1 MKNLLVVLIV
11 LCPAVAMAWPSSAAP
26 AAQIPHP
33 AVVRVIAAEPNG
45 ASLGTGALVAVDE
58 SHGLVVTNWHVVRD
72 ATGPITV
79 VFPDGFRSGALLL
92 KTDHDWDLA
101 ALAIQ
106 RPQAQPLPLATEPPR
121 PGEPLSITGYGPE
134 GAYRT
139 VAGRC
144 VKYHTPG
151 GNLPHEIVEVDVEAR
166 RGDSGG
172 PIYNS
177 RGEIAGI
184 LFGAAGNMWSGGYT
198 MGSYCGRVR
207 KFLAAAYVDFQR
219 LPGNTTM
226 VAQAPAPQPPPPMTA
241 IATTPPPSAEN
252 IRSLVTGPPRQVL
265 PETPIFPAEG
275 TGPVPRC
282 GRCASRPVRGTA
294 GLGRQNRRQSAQF
307 ASLSSVAVKQPG
319 CPSFAGH
326 RSPADGAISQ
336 PDRSDQ
342 DHSGGDR
349 HHCDPLSRS
358 APRGIVGRV
367 VPIPAALGQAKIE
380 KRRKK

>member
-1 MKNLLVVLIV
+1 MS
-11 LCPAVAMAWPSSAAP
+11 WPSSVAL

-33 AVVRVIAAEPNG
+33 AVVRVIAAEQNG

-92 KTDHDWDLA
+92 KTDRDWDLA

-106 RPQAQPLPLATEPPR
+106 RPQAQPLPLATDPPR
-121 PGEPLSITGYGPE
+121 PGEPLSIAGYGPE
-134 GAYRT
+134 GAYRA
-139 VAGRC
+139 VGGRC

-151 GNLPHEIVEVDVEAR
+151 GNLPHEIIEVNVEAR

-207 KFLAAAYVDFQR
+207 QFLAAAYVDFQR

-226 VAQAPAPQPPPPMTA
+226 VAQAPAPQPPPPVTA
-241 IATTPPPSAEN
+241 IATIPPPSAEDN
-252 IRSLVTGPPRQVL
+252 PATITGPLRQAL
-265 PETPIFPAEG
+265 PETPVIPGEG
-275 TGPVPRC
+275 TAADSALRPVEQDW
-282 GRCASRPVRGTA
+282 PVRGTA
-294 GLGRQNRRQSAQF
+294 GLGR
-307 ASLSSVAVKQPG
+307 
-319 CPSFAGH
+319 
-326 RSPADGAISQ
+326 
-336 PDRSDQ
+336 
-342 DHSGGDR
+342 
-349 HHCDPLSRS
+349 
-358 APRGIVGRV
+358 
-367 VPIPAALGQAKIE
+367 
-380 KRRKK
+380 

>member
-1 MKNLLVVLIV
+1 
-11 LCPAVAMAWPSSAAP
+11 MAWPSAVAT

-33 AVVRVIAAEPNG
+33 AVVRVIAAEQNS

-58 SHGLVVTNWHVVRD
+58 AHGLIVTNWHVVRD

-92 KTDHDWDLA
+92 KTDRDWDLA

-106 RPQAQPLPLATEPPR
+106 RPQAQPLPLATERPR
-121 PGEPLSITGYGPE
+121 PGEPLSIAGYGPE
-134 GAYRT
+134 GVYRV

-172 PIYNS
+172 PIYNN

-207 KFLAAAYVDFQR
+207 LFLAAAYVDFQH

-226 VAQAPAPQPPPPMTA
+226 VAQAPTPLLPPPMTA
-241 IATTPPPSAEN
+241 ITAIPPPSVEN
-252 IRSLVTGPPRQVL
+252 YSATGTNPPQQAS
-265 PETPIFPAEG
+265 PETPAFPTEG
-275 TGPVPRC
+275 NSQLRPLTTTGPIATYP
-282 GRCASRPVRGTA
+282 ASG
-294 GLGRQNRRQSAQF
+294 GK
-307 ASLSSVAVKQPG
+307 VAVNRPNQPSLV
-319 CPSFAGH
+319 PSPSS
-326 RSPADGAISQ
+326 SPVAQVSPVTAASQ
-336 PDRSDQ
+336 TELLP
-342 DHSGGDR
+342 
-349 HHCDPLSRS
+349 SRS
-358 APRGIVGRV
+358 EQIKTILAVIGIIAILFHGLRL
-367 VPIPAALGQAKIE
+367 IGSAAG
-380 KRRKK
+380 

>member
-1 MKNLLVVLIV
+1 VKNLLAVLLA
-11 LCPAVAMAWPSSAAP
+11 LCPAVAMAWLPPLAP
-26 AAQIPHP
+26 AAQTPHP

-58 SHGLVVTNWHVVRD
+58 AHGLVVTNWHVVRD

-121 PGEPLSITGYGPE
+121 PGEPLSIAGYGPE
-134 GAYRT
+134 GAYRA

-151 GNLPHEIVEVDVEAR
+151 GNLPHEILEVDVEAR

-172 PIYNS
+172 PICNS

-184 LFGAAGNMWSGGYT
+184 LFGAGGNMWSGGYT

-207 KFLAAAYVDFQR
+207 LFLAAAYVDFQR

-226 VAQAPAPQPPPPMTA
+226 VAQAPAPQPYPPMTA
-241 IATTPPPSAEN
+241 TATTPPPSMEN
-252 IRSLVTGPPRQVL
+252 SSPG
-265 PETPIFPAEG
+265 F
-275 TGPVPRC
+275 TGPVRQ
-282 GRCASRPVRGTA
+282 ASPETSIFPSDGSAAGYPLRPVVKTGPFDPA
-294 GLGRQNRRQSAQF
+294 SGGKIAVNR
-307 ASLSSVAVKQPG
+307 LSSPALGSLPSNSPVAQV
-319 CPSFAGH
+319 
-326 RSPADGAISQ
+326 SPAATASQTEPPPSRTDQIKTILAVIGIISILFHGL
-336 PDRSDQ
+336 RLV
-342 DHSGGDR
+342 G
-349 HHCDPLSRS
+349 S
-358 APRGIVGRV
+358 AAG
-367 VPIPAALGQAKIE
+367 
-380 KRRKK
+380 

>member
-1 MKNLLVVLIV
+1 
-11 LCPAVAMAWPSSAAP
+11 MAWPSSAAP
-26 AAQIPHP
+26 AAQTPHP
-33 AVVRVIAAEPNG
+33 AVVRVIAAEHNG
-45 ASLGTGALVAVDE
+45 ASLGTGALVAVDQ

-121 PGEPLSITGYGPE
+121 PGEPLSIAGYGPE
-134 GAYRT
+134 GVYRA

-172 PIYNS
+172 PICNS

-184 LFGAAGNMWSGGYT
+184 LFGAAGNLWSGGYT

-207 KFLAAAYVDFQR
+207 HVPGGGLCRFPATARQYDDGRPGAGPAAASAND
-219 LPGNTTM
+219 GNRHRSTTFGGELLDHCH
-226 VAQAPAPQPPPPMTA
+226 Q
-241 IATTPPPSAEN
+241 PSA
-252 IRSLVTGPPRQVL
+252 
-265 PETPIFPAEG
+265 
-275 TGPVPRC
+275 
-282 GRCASRPVRGTA
+282 A
-294 GLGRQNRRQSAQF
+294 GF
-307 ASLSSVAVKQPG
+307 A
-319 CPSFAGH
+319 
-326 RSPADGAISQ
+326 
-336 PDRSDQ
+336 
-342 DHSGGDR
+342 
-349 HHCDPLSRS
+349 
-358 APRGIVGRV
+358 
-367 VPIPAALGQAKIE
+367 
-380 KRRKK
+380 